1 MSVKGDQTTVRAI
14 NRSLVLNLLR
24 QHHSL
29 GRQELAELTNLS
41 AAAITGVV
49 GELIGEGWVKEAR
62 SGTPRGGR
70 PPVLLEIAYEAWCA
84 AGIKVMED
92 HLEVVLTD
100 LRTEVLARRQ
110 VPLSEISPQA
120 TVRDL
125 SNAVKLLLKESGQLL
140 ERLVGVGV
148 GMAGVVDTERG
159 ICRYSPYL
167 HWRDVPLKD
176 LLEDRLLRPVWIDN
190 DVNALAAGEMLF
202 GHGQAARNLVVVT
215 VGRGIGAGL
224 VLDGRIYRGHSGGA
238 GELGHTVSQVGGR
251 KCECGKRGCLEA
263 YVSEPALLAQAR
275 EHLAEFG
282 RKKTLAITDLIAATG
297 QGHEGAATLLAE
309 AGSRLGV
316 ALANVVNLFNP
327 ERIVIA
333 GEGVRLG
340 ESYFGPMREAL
351 EQNIFNGLADQVSI
365 HIDPWGD
372 EMWARGAAGL
382 AIQREVFVGP
392 SLNG

>member
-1 MSVKGDQTTVRAI
+1 MSVKGDQATVRAI

-24 QHHSL
+24 QHQSL
-29 GRQELAELTNLS
+29 GRQELAELTHLS

-49 GELIGEGWVKEAR
+49 SELIGEGWVVEAR
-62 SGTPRGGR
+62 SGIPRGGR

-84 AGIKVMED
+84 AGVKVMED

-100 LRTEVLARRQ
+100 LRTEMLARQ
-110 VPLSEISPQA
+110 QIPLSELSPKA
-120 TVRDL
+120 TARDL
-125 SNAVKLLLKESGQLL
+125 SSAVQTLVEQSGYTP

-148 GMAGVVDTERG
+148 GMAGVVDSERG
-159 ICRYSPYL
+159 ICRYSPFL
-167 HWRDVPLKD
+167 HWRNVPLKD
-176 LLEDRLLRPVWIDN
+176 LLEEKLLRPVWVDN
-190 DVNALAAGEMLF
+190 DVSALAAAEMLF
-202 GHGQAARNLVVVT
+202 GHGQSTRHLVVVT

-224 VLDGRIYRGHSGGA
+224 VLDGRIYRGHAGGA

-251 KCECGKRGCLEA
+251 RCECGKLGCLEA
-263 YVSEPALLAQAR
+263 YASEPALLAQAR
-275 EHLAEFG
+275 EQFPEFG
-282 RKKTLAITDLIAATG
+282 KKKTFTITDLIAATP
-297 QGHEGAATLLAE
+297 GHKGATALLGE

-316 ALANVVNLFNP
+316 ALANIVNLFNP

-340 ESYFGPMREAL
+340 EAYFNPMQEAL
-351 EQNIFNGLADQVSI
+351 KQNVFNGLADQVSI

-392 SLNG
+392 SLSS